1 MDKVLE
7 EDRATPEAE
16 NRHAWRDSHG
26 HQQPL
31 GTRQLPGFAQSHPSV
46 SLKPITL
53 ICVSASIVHVQER

>member
-7 EDRATPEAE
+7 EHATPEAE
-16 NRHAWRDSHG
+16 DRRAWGDSHG